1 MFEGF
6 PRFKV
11 ASLPTPLQP
20 LRNLANSLELTNL
33 WIKRD
38 DMTGIEFGGN
48 KTRKLEFV
56 IGDALEKGA
65 DTVVTTGAVQ
75 SNHCRQTAAVAAQ
88 AGLRCILL
96 LAGEEPEEAT
106 GNLLLDKLYGAEIK
120 YFPEDEF
127 LALDERMT
135 SIMATLEEFG
145 LKPYG
150 IPPGAFMPVGCLG
163 YINAMQELSEQC
175 EEAGFY
181 PDKIL
186 VPTGTGGTLAG
197 MIIGAELVDIQAEII
212 GVSVLFGAEQL
223 GTRIKEM
230 IGRVLEEYPN
240 YMDPFSPSFQVD
252 DRFIEDGYGIVTSGV
267 KSAIKMFAKM
277 DAIILDPTY
286 TAKAGLTLM
295 RMALGG
301 EIEKGSNV
309 LFWHTGGSPALFNL
323 GDSVLED

>member
-1 MFEGF
+1 MFEGI

-11 ASLPTPLQP
+11 ASLPTPLHP
-20 LRNLANSLELTNL
+20 LRNLGSSLDLTNL

-38 DMTGIEFGGN
+38 DMTGIAFGGN
-48 KTRKLEFV
+48 KARKLEFV
-56 IGDALEKGA
+56 IGDALEKES
-65 DTVVTTGAVQ
+65 DTVVTAGAVQ

-96 LAGEEPEEAT
+96 LAGEEPERDT
-106 GNLLLDKLYGAEIK
+106 GNLLLDKLFGAEIK
-120 YFPEDEF
+120 FFPDDSF
-127 LALDERMT
+127 MDLNDRMASVMT
-135 SIMATLEEFG
+135 TLEELG

-163 YINAMQELSEQC
+163 YISAMQELSEQC
-175 EEAGFY
+175 EETGFY
-181 PDKIL
+181 PERIL

-197 MIIGAELVDIQAEII
+197 MIIGAELAKIQADII
-212 GVSVLFGAEQL
+212 GVSVLFEADEL
-223 GTRIKEM
+223 RTRVKEM
-230 IGRVLEEYPN
+230 IGRVFEEYPS
-240 YMDPFSPSFQVD
+240 YVDPFSPDFQVD
-252 DRFIEDGYGIVTSGV
+252 DRFIEDGYGVVTDGV

-301 EIEKGSNV
+301 EIERNTRV
-309 LFWHTGGSPALFNL
+309 LFWHTGGSPTFFNL
-323 GDSVLED
+323 GDSIFED